1 MNEPPRRRLTRS
13 NDRMLAGVAG
23 GIADYFDLDP
33 VLIRLA
39 WVVACFVGLGTGAL
53 AYLIFWI
60 VMPERPQESGDA
72 VGGVEGGQ
80 GTDASLL
87 FGVLLVAGGALLLF
101 GGLGMVQRGFAL
113 AFLSWPAL
121 LIAAGLAL
129 IFMRRSAAR

>member
-1 MNEPPRRRLTRS
+1 
-13 NDRMLAGVAG
+13 MLAGVAG

-33 VLIRLA
+33 VLVRLA

-60 VMPERPQESGDA
+60 VMPEGLRESDEVNGA
-72 VGGVEGGQ
+72 GVP
-80 GTDASLL
+80 LL
-87 FGVLLVAGGALLLF
+87 LGIVLVAGGSLLLL
-101 GGLGMVQRGFAL
+101 GGLVVVQRSFAL

-121 LIAAGLAL
+121 LIAAGLAI